1 MLELPEVLARA
12 AELRETVVGKT
23 VDKVLPPSKAHKFCW
38 YNGEP
43 EAYHA
48 ALAGKKVTG
57 AEGFGIYVEIS
68 FGGEDA
74 GENAGQNTGGNRLCL
89 NDGVNMRIVP
99 TEKAPKNYQ
108 MLIAFTDGTALVFTV
123 AMYGGIY
130 LHDGNYDNEY
140 YEKSRQAVS
149 PFAPEFEEY
158 FLRRKSEESGRLSA
172 KAFLATKQR
181 FPGIGNGVLQDI
193 LFAARIHP
201 KRKLET
207 LTEEEWSGLYRAA
220 VSVLREMREQG
231 GRDTEKDL
239 FGKPGRY
246 VTKMSKNACAAGC
259 PVCGNAITKEA
270 YLGGSVYYC
279 SNCQGHE
286 DFLRR

>member
-1 MLELPEVLARA
+1 MLELPEVLART
-12 AELRETVVGKT
+12 AELRESVVGKT
-23 VDKVLPPSKAHKFCW
+23 VDKVLPPSKSHKFCW

-43 EAYHA
+43 EAYHT
-48 ALAGKKVTG
+48 ALAGKKVSG
-57 AEGFGIYVEIS
+57 AEGFGIFVELS
-68 FGGEDA
+68 FSGEGA
-74 GENAGQNTGGNRLCL
+74 GENAGRYAGGNRLCV
-89 NDGVNMRIVP
+89 NDGVNMRLVSAK
-99 TEKAPKNYQ
+99 EAPKNYQ
-108 MLIAFTDGTALVFTV
+108 LSIVFTDGSALVFTV

-158 FLRRKSEESGRLSA
+158 FFRRRSEESGRLSA

-193 LFAARIHP
+193 LLEARIHP

-207 LTEEEWSGLYRAA
+207 LTEEAWSGLYRAV
-220 VSVLREMREQG
+220 VSVLREMTELG

-239 FGKPGRY
+239 FGNPGRY

-279 SNCQGHE
+279 PKCQGE
-286 DFLRR
+286 

>member
-1 MLELPEVLARA
+1 MLELPEVLART
-12 AELRETVVGKT
+12 AELRKNLVGKT

-43 EAYHA
+43 ESYHA
-48 ALAGKKVTG
+48 ALTGKKVTG
-57 AEGFGIYVEIS
+57 AEGFGIFAELL
-68 FGGEDA
+68 FGEA
-74 GENAGQNTGGNRLCL
+74 ETGENAGPNRLCI
-89 NDGVNMRIVP
+89 NDGVNMRLVSV
-99 TEKAPKNYQ
+99 EKVPKNYQ
-108 MLIAFTDGTALVFTV
+108 LVITFTDGTALVFTV

-130 LHDGNYDNEY
+130 LHDGTYDNEY

-149 PFAPEFEEY
+149 PFAPEFEEFFY
-158 FLRRKSEESGRLSA
+158 RRKKEESGRLSA

-193 LFAARIHP
+193 LFEARIHP
-201 KRKLET
+201 KRKVET
-207 LTEEEWSGLYRAA
+207 LKEEEWNGLYQA
-220 VSVLREMREQG
+220 VISVLREMTEQG

-239 FGKPGRY
+239 FGNPGRY

-259 PVCGNAITKEA
+259 PVCGGAVTKEA

-279 SNCQGHE
+279 STCQV
-286 DFLRR
+286 

>member
-1 MLELPEVLARA
+1 MLELPEVLART
-12 AELRETVVGKT
+12 AELRENVIGKT

-43 EAYHA
+43 ETYHA
-48 ALAGKKVTG
+48 ALAGKKVIG
-57 AEGFGIYVEIS
+57 AEGFGIFVELS
-68 FGGEDA
+68 FGEAEPGADT
-74 GENAGQNTGGNRLCL
+74 GENAGRNRLCI
-89 NDGVNMRIVP
+89 NDGVNMRLVSA
-99 TEKAPKNYQ
+99 EKAPKNYQ
-108 MLIAFTDGTALVFTV
+108 LLIIFTDGSALVFTV

-130 LHDGNYDNEY
+130 LHDGDYDNEY

-149 PFAPEFEEY
+149 PFSPEFEEL
-158 FLRRKSEESGRLSA
+158 FFRRKKEESGRLSA

-193 LFAARIHP
+193 LFEARIHP
-201 KRKLET
+201 KRKMET
-207 LTEEEWSGLYRAA
+207 LTEEEWSGLYHAV
-220 VSVLREMREQG
+220 VSVLREMTEQG

-239 FGKPGRY
+239 FGNPGRY

-259 PVCGNAITKEA
+259 PVCGGEVTKEA

-279 SNCQGHE
+279 ANCQ
-286 DFLRR
+286 RA